1 MTSWRPRR
9 AETKVEGRS
18 VPALGATVD
27 EWRAMLSRLSM
38 EQLKRRSP
46 VDPRFTQTYHPV
58 RLGLEPEHVDTL
70 IQGGSIT
77 LNRHMLEKPHDR
89 TGQLVFLPAEHR
101 DRMLSMVANNKRSMK
116 MRMGQ
121 EAVQYN
127 QLHSGALFGGGII
140 GSIYKNVFQ
149 RVWGGTYGKCPKP
162 FKRFLKEHGEE
173 VITSIVLVRT
183 PINSAISRV
192 LNLISLGTFQ
202 ARKERLRYPD
212 LFHLAVLVNSYRLEK
227 NHTVQER
234 AARVDELKGIPASD
248 IMHVPVDHDV
258 SINQLISDGWREQTL
273 ITGDKDSFWT
283 YSARKSNC
291 QNFAWVCLKGSGF
304 DTPAAKVLILQNAQE
319 LLSQIPGTELLTD
332 LAGVAS
338 DLTQGLV

>member
-38 EQLKRRSP
+38 EQLKRRAP
-46 VDPRFTQTYHPV
+46 VDPRFESMYHPV
-58 RLGLEPEHVDTL
+58 RLGLQPEHVDSL

-77 LNRHMLEKPHDR
+77 LTRHMMEKPHDR

-116 MRMGQ
+116 LRLGQ
-121 EAVQYN
+121 EAIHYN
-127 QLHSGALFGGGII
+127 QLHSGALFGAGII
-140 GSIYKNVFQ
+140 GDAYQKFIQ
-149 RVWGGTYGKCPKP
+149 RIFGGTYGKCPKP
-162 FKRFLKEHGEE
+162 FARFLQKHGEE

-183 PINSAISRV
+183 PIHGAISRT
-192 LNLISLGTFQ
+192 LNLISLGKFQ
-202 ARKERLRYPD
+202 ARRERLKYPD
-212 LFHLAVLVNSYRLEK
+212 LFHLALLVNTYRLEK
-227 NHTVQER
+227 NHVVQER
-234 AARVDELKGIPASD
+234 EAKVNELHGLPSAD
-248 IMHVPVDHDV
+248 VLHVPVDHDV
-258 SINQLISDGWREQTL
+258 SINHFISAGWDEQTRMS
-273 ITGDKDSFWT
+273 GDKDSYWT
-283 YSARKSNC
+283 YSASKSNC
-291 QNFAWVCLKGSGF
+291 QTFAWVNLKASGF
-304 DTPAAKVLILQNAQE
+304 DTPESRGFILQDAKQ
-319 LLSQIPGTELLTD
+319 LLAGIGGTEILTD